1 MSTIPSTF
9 NAKQVFVTI
18 LGGMEEPS
26 RILMDVSCIVV
37 KRTVNQYRSQV
48 LRNLLS
54 CGFKKIVSVEILN
67 PAFNTETLSLDF
79 PEVKFVRAH
88 GKMSDGDLVNLG
100 MGEIDT
106 PYALVLHDDLCVQ
119 DFRFTRSLAQKLS
132 DFGIFCV
139 AARLLNNERQGIPVR
154 FTPNVRN
161 SVFDVESSLSVV
173 DKSMTLYPFDLAG
186 FYNVGTFKSLGGFDH
201 TIESP
206 YWQEIDLFFRAWLW
220 GEKILLSSAFTLSFF
235 DMKHTVPCLAVR
247 VEGEK
252 TVAYTGDTVYND
264 NIPALCRGA
273 DLLLADTSKPAD
285 FKGPHMN
292 IEIAKELN
300 KNYDIKILSTHLSPD
315 YDPEPEFA
323 AFPGISVAHEGET
336 YEI

>member
-1 MSTIPSTF
+1 M
-9 NAKQVFVTI
+9 TI

-26 RILMDVSCIVV
+26 RILMDVSCIVI

-48 LRNLLS
+48 LRNLLA

-119 DFRFTRSLAQKLS
+119 DFRFSRSLAQKLS

-235 DMKHTVPCLAVR
+235 DELPASDRTADISYLKFFLKNLLPDFRRDHGELSLSSFPSFKSRSRCGMSEALGLFNAARDWVRLNRFRFKTDAVSLLEAWGK
-247 VEGEK
+247 VGE
-252 TVAYTGDTVYND
+252 
-264 NIPALCRGA
+264 
-273 DLLLADTSKPAD
+273 
-285 FKGPHMN
+285 
-292 IEIAKELN
+292 E
-300 KNYDIKILSTHLSPD
+300 
-315 YDPEPEFA
+315 
-323 AFPGISVAHEGET
+323 
-336 YEI
+336 

>member
-1 MSTIPSTF
+1 M
-9 NAKQVFVTI
+9 TI

-26 RILMDVSCIVV
+26 RILMDVSCIVI

-48 LRNLLS
+48 LRNLLA

-220 GEKILLSSAFTLSFF
+220 GEKILLSSAFTMSFF
-235 DMKHTVPCLAVR
+235 D
-247 VEGEK
+247 E
-252 TVAYTGDTVYND
+252 
-264 NIPALCRGA
+264 IPASDRTA
-273 DLLLADTSKPAD
+273 DISYLKFFLKNLLPD
-285 FKGPHMN
+285 FRRDHG
-292 IEIAKELN
+292 ELS
-300 KNYDIKILSTHLSPD
+300 LSSFPSFKSRSRCGMSEALGL
-315 YDPEPEFA
+315 FNA
-323 AFPGISVAHEGET
+323 ARDWVRLNRFRFKTDAVSLLEAWGKVGVE
-336 YEI
+336 

>member
-26 RILMDVSCIVV
+26 RILMDVSCIVI

-48 LRNLLS
+48 LRNLLA

-235 DMKHTVPCLAVR
+235 DELPASDRTADISYLKFFLKNLLPDFRRDHGELSLSSFPSFKSRSRCGMSEALGLFNAARDWVRLNRFRFKTDAVSLLEAWGK
-247 VEGEK
+247 VGE
-252 TVAYTGDTVYND
+252 
-264 NIPALCRGA
+264 
-273 DLLLADTSKPAD
+273 
-285 FKGPHMN
+285 
-292 IEIAKELN
+292 E
-300 KNYDIKILSTHLSPD
+300 
-315 YDPEPEFA
+315 
-323 AFPGISVAHEGET
+323 
-336 YEI
+336 

>member
-235 DMKHTVPCLAVR
+235 D
-247 VEGEK
+247 E
-252 TVAYTGDTVYND
+252 
-264 NIPALCRGA
+264 IPASDRTA
-273 DLLLADTSKPAD
+273 DISYLKFFLKNLLPD
-285 FKGPHMN
+285 FRRDHG
-292 IEIAKELN
+292 ELS
-300 KNYDIKILSTHLSPD
+300 LSSFPSFKSRSRCGMSEALGL
-315 YDPEPEFA
+315 FNA
-323 AFPGISVAHEGET
+323 ARDWVRLNRFRFKTDAVSLLEAWGKVGE
-336 YEI
+336 E

>member
-1 MSTIPSTF
+1 M
-9 NAKQVFVTI
+9 TI
-18 LGGMEEPS
+18 LGGMEDPS

-48 LRNLLS
+48 LRNLLA

-119 DFRFTRSLAQKLS
+119 DFRFSRSLAQKLS

-154 FTPNVRN
+154 FTPNVKN

-186 FYNVGTFKSLGGFDH
+186 FYNVGTFKALGGFDH

-235 DMKHTVPCLAVR
+235 DEL
-247 VEGEK
+247 
-252 TVAYTGDTVYND
+252 
-264 NIPALCRGA
+264 PASDRTA
-273 DLLLADTSKPAD
+273 DIS
-285 FKGPHMN
+285 
-292 IEIAKELN
+292 
-300 KNYDIKILSTHLSPD
+300 YLS
-315 YDPEPEFA
+315 
-323 AFPGISVAHEGET
+323 
-336 YEI
+336 

>member
-48 LRNLLS
+48 LRNLLP

-235 DMKHTVPCLAVR
+235 D
-247 VEGEK
+247 E
-252 TVAYTGDTVYND
+252 
-264 NIPALCRGA
+264 IPASDRTA
-273 DLLLADTSKPAD
+273 DISYLKFFLKNLLPD
-285 FKGPHMN
+285 FRRDHG
-292 IEIAKELN
+292 ELS
-300 KNYDIKILSTHLSPD
+300 LSSFPSFKSRSRCGMSEALGL
-315 YDPEPEFA
+315 FNA
-323 AFPGISVAHEGET
+323 ARDWVRLNRFRFKTDAVSLLEAWGKVGE
-336 YEI
+336 E

>member
-9 NAKQVFVTI
+9 NAKQVFMTI

-26 RILMDVSCIVV
+26 RILMDVSCIVI

-48 LRNLLS
+48 LRNLLA

-235 DMKHTVPCLAVR
+235 D
-247 VEGEK
+247 E
-252 TVAYTGDTVYND
+252 
-264 NIPALCRGA
+264 IPASDRTA
-273 DLLLADTSKPAD
+273 DISYLKFFLKNLLPD
-285 FKGPHMN
+285 FRRDHG
-292 IEIAKELN
+292 ELS
-300 KNYDIKILSTHLSPD
+300 LSSFPSFKSRSRCGMSEALGL
-315 YDPEPEFA
+315 FNA
-323 AFPGISVAHEGET
+323 ARDWVRLNRFRFKTDAVSLLEAWGKVGE
-336 YEI
+336 E

>member
-235 DMKHTVPCLAVR
+235 D
-247 VEGEK
+247 E
-252 TVAYTGDTVYND
+252 
-264 NIPALCRGA
+264 IPASDRTA
-273 DLLLADTSKPAD
+273 DISYLKFFLKNLLPD
-285 FKGPHMN
+285 FRRDHG
-292 IEIAKELN
+292 ELS
-300 KNYDIKILSTHLSPD
+300 LSSFPSFKSRSRCGMSEALGL
-315 YDPEPEFA
+315 FNA
-323 AFPGISVAHEGET
+323 ARDWVRLNRFRFKTDAVSLLKAWGKVGE
-336 YEI
+336 E